1 MSTAIQ
7 MERLG
12 SNPLHTR
19 ANTLPLDQME
29 QGQEQNIRPSERAG
43 QRLLRSF
50 RRRVA
55 ITAWRLLNTIAILA
69 VGSYKAATMNM
80 VQLTPGLTRVDWI
93 VAAIWGLWFVV
104 PGVPTIAPW
113 LFLRDFS
120 GVVWF
125 ILQIPSKVVMSP
137 LWYLAYF
144 PYTCFSENMV
154 MRAL

>member
-29 QGQEQNIRPSERAG
+29 QGQEQNMRPSEERDSAS
-43 QRLLRSF
+43 QE
-50 RRRVA
+50 RRVA

-80 VQLTPGLTRVDWI
+80 VQTPGLTRVDWI
-93 VAAIWGLWFVV
+93 VAAIWGLCAYWGGVIEQQ
-104 PGVPTIAPW
+104 VPTIAPW

-125 ILQIPSKVVMSP
+125 ILQIPSKVVVSP

-144 PYTCFSENMV
+144 PYTCFSG
-154 MRAL
+154 